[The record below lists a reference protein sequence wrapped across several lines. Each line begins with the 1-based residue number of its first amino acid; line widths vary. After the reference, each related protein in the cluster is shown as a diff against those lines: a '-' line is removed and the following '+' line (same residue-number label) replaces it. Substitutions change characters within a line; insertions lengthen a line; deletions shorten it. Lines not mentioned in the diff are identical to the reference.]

1 MQELVRELGADLRSD
16 LSLRT
21 ATDIVWAF
29 SNEEIYRKL
38 VRERGWSRPGWLA
51 PSSSSSLLTQIPDA
65 RTSIALRV
73 HYQLPLHVGIVGA
86 TEEAVGA
93 GMCLEADSLRAV
105 GREMI
110 KVRVNHFRKGG
121 IVVQVGDRVLI
132 ESEKVGDPARSG
144 VVTWVRRAPDRNS
157 LGRRVR
163 ILVRAQRGLAP
174 GAWARRGDGRFPQEL
189 IRGPRRQREA
199 DR

>member
-1 MQELVRELGADLRSD
+1 M
-16 LSLRT
+16 
-21 ATDIVWAF
+21 
-29 SNEEIYRKL
+29 
-38 VRERGWSRPGWLA
+38 
-51 PSSSSSLLTQIPDA
+51 LTQIPDA
-65 RTSIALRV
+65 RTFIALRV

-110 KVRVNHFRKGG
+110 EVRVNRFRKGG

-144 VVTWVRRAPDRNS
+144 VVTWVSEHLIGIRSGDGSESWFAPSAGSLRV
-157 LGRRVR
+157 LGR
-163 ILVRAQRGLAP
+163 A
-174 GAWARRGDGRFPQEL
+174 E
-189 IRGPRRQREA
+189 EA
-199 DR
+199 DAFRKS